1 MPIGV
6 PKVPFHIPGDE
17 DASWVD
23 LYNRLY
29 RQRLLFLCQE
39 VDSEIANQLVGMM
52 VYLNIEDSTKDQYLF
67 INSPGGWIMP
77 GLAIYDIMQS
87 VGPDV
92 ITVCIGVA
100 ASMGSFVLTGGAP
113 TRRIAF
119 PHARVMVHQPAGAL
133 FEGQTIDFVDEAQE
147 ILKLRDNLASIY
159 VQRTGQ
165 PLWVITQDMERD
177 RFMSATETKEYGI
190 VDIILAEE
198 YEADEK
204 YEDKVEQEEFEEE

>member
-1 MPIGV
+1 MFQ
-6 PKVPFHIPGDE
+6 KYLFHIPGDE

-119 PHARVMVHQPAGAL
+119 PHARVMVHQPASAL
-133 FEGQTIDFVDEAQE
+133 FEGQTIDFMDEAQE
-147 ILKLRDNLASIY
+147 ILKLRENLASIY

-165 PLWVITQDMERD
+165 PLWVITRDMERD

>member
-119 PHARVMVHQPAGAL
+119 PHARVMVHQPASAL
-133 FEGQTIDFVDEAQE
+133 FEGQTIDFMDEAQE
-147 ILKLRDNLASIY
+147 ILKLRENLASIY

-165 PLWVITQDMERD
+165 PLWVITRDMERD